1 MDILNRFYLSAV
13 LGSLIIFSN
22 SCATSPTGRRQLLA
36 MPDSQLGL
44 MGSKSFDD
52 MKSKIPV
59 DKDQKRN
66 EYVRCIVL
74 PIIREI
80 PAELK
85 GSHVPAA
92 EKDWEIVVF
101 QDSSANAF
109 ALPGGKIG
117 VHTGILPVAKTDA
130 QLAAVLGHEVGHVL
144 ARHGNERVS
153 EGLAAQIG
161 VMGIA
166 ALLSGEDTSPT
177 KLNLM
182 TAALGA
188 GTQYG
193 ILLPHSRAQENEGD
207 LIGLDLMARAGF
219 DPRQSV
225 DLWKNMSAG
234 GKAPP
239 EFLST
244 HPSGSTRIDNLQ
256 AHMKDAMGKYQQAQA
271 AGKKPHCSL

>member
-1 MDILNRFYLSAV
+1 MNKLNRFYLSV
-13 LGSLIIFSN
+13 LFGLLFVFLVA
-22 SCATSPTGRRQLLA
+22 CATSPTGRHQLMA
-36 MPDSQLGL
+36 MPDSQ
-44 MGSKSFDD
+44 MGSMGAKSFED
-52 MKSKIPV
+52 MKSKIPI
-59 DKDQKRN
+59 DHDARKN
-66 EYVRCIVL
+66 EYVRCIVI
-74 PIIREI
+74 PVIRAI
-80 PAELK
+80 PANLR
-85 GSHVPAA
+85 GPHVPAN
-92 EKDWEIVVF
+92 EKDWEIIVF
-101 QDSSANAF
+101 QDPTANAF

-153 EGLAAQIG
+153 EGLATQIG
-161 VMGIA
+161 MMGVA
-166 ALLSGEDTSPT
+166 ALLTGQDDSPT

-193 ILLPHSRAQENEGD
+193 ILLPHSRTQESEAD
-207 LIGLDLMARAGF
+207 VIGLDLMARAGF

-225 DLWKNMSAG
+225 ELWKNMGAA

-256 AHMKDAMGKYQQAQA
+256 SHMKDAMSKYAQSQS
-271 AGKKPHCSL
+271 AGRQPHCSL

>member
-1 MDILNRFYLSAV
+1 
-13 LGSLIIFSN
+13 
-22 SCATSPTGRRQLLA
+22 
-36 MPDSQLGL
+36 
-44 MGSKSFDD
+44 MGTKSFED
-52 MKSKIPV
+52 MKSKIPIDHDAV
-59 DKDQKRN
+59 KN
-66 EYVRCIVL
+66 AYVRCIVV
-74 PIIREI
+74 PIIQSI
-80 PAELK
+80 PQNLR

-101 QDSSANAF
+101 QDPTANAF

-153 EGLAAQIG
+153 EGIAAQIG
-161 VMGIA
+161 MAGLA
-166 ALLSGEDTSPT
+166 AMLSGEDSSPT

-193 ILLPHSRAQENEGD
+193 ILLPHSRTQESEAD

-219 DPRQSV
+219 DPHQSV

-244 HPSGSTRIDNLQ
+244 HPSGTTRIDNLQ
-256 AHMKDAMGKYQQAQA
+256 AHMKDAMAKYTQAQA
-271 AGKKPHCSL
+271 AGRKPHCSL